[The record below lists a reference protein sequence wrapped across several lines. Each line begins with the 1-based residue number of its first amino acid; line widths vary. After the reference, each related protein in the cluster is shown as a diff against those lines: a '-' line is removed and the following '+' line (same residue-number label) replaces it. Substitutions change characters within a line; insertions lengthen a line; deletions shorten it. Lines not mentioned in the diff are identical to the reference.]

1 MITAVHALLYSRDA
15 SAARA
20 FLRDALHWPS
30 VDAGDGWLIFA
41 LPPAEIAVHPTH
53 VDHGPD
59 LYLMC
64 DDIDATL
71 LELRERGVTASRPVV
86 DQGWGLVT
94 TIRIPGG
101 IDLGLYEPRH
111 PVATQPP
118 RHGRARARGTV
129 KRKTRSRPARR
140 KRARR

>member
-20 FLRDALHWPS
+20 FFRDALRWPN
-30 VDAGDGWLIFA
+30 VDAGEGWLIFA

-53 VDHGPD
+53 VNHGPD

-64 DDIDATL
+64 DDIEATVVQ
-71 LELRERGVTASRPVV
+71 LRTKGVIASRPIV

-111 PVATQPP
+111 PVAARVPK
-118 RHGRARARGTV
+118 RSSRATKARKPKPGAV
-129 KRKTRSRPARR
+129 KRKRRPRR
-140 KRARR
+140 